1 MERLS
6 IENLS
11 EILELYK
18 DNFADGW
25 TESMLKSAFLSG
37 RFLCFAKREDGK
49 LIGVITLS
57 VTQFDADIEGIVVHK
72 EFRKKGYAENLLH
85 YAENHLRQNKIQKI
99 FLEVRK
105 SNTPAK
111 NLYLKNGYKEIS
123 IRKKYYSDGEDA
135 LILAKELL

>member
-6 IENLS
+6 IENLN

-18 DNFADGW
+18 DNFSDGW
-25 TESMLKSAFLSG
+25 NESMLKSAFLGG
-37 RFLCFAKREDGK
+37 RFLCFAKRENEK

-57 VTQFDADIEGIVVHK
+57 VTEFDADIEGVVVDK
-72 EFRKKGYAENLLH
+72 AFRRKGYADQLLDF
-85 YAENHLRQNKIQKI
+85 AENHLRKTKIEKI

-111 NLYLKNGYKEIS
+111 NLYIKKGYKEIS
-123 IRKKYYSDGEDA
+123 VRKKYYSDGEDA